1 MSDFNL
7 AVGISLDGRYITNT
21 VPDDTSISEMKY
33 IAKGNPG
40 CYIAEDVV
48 DGVSRGYIH
57 YFDKDNNEVTEVFYS
72 YDGNT
77 TTVNVGSFYINDGFG
92 TITEVDDTAVLYEY
106 ISRTGNE
113 KVYVVSEDYSK
124 KESLD
129 KETIVSE
136 IENQASAFGV
146 PAGSVFGFDHE
157 GDIPIGYE
165 EILIADDD
173 MRY

>member
-1 MSDFNL
+1 MSNYNL

-21 VPDDTSISEMKY
+21 IPDDTAITEFKY
-33 IAKGNPG
+33 IAKGNSG

-57 YFDKDNNEVTEVFYS
+57 YFDEDNTEITEVFYS
-72 YDGNT
+72 YDGND
-77 TTVNVGSFYINDGFG
+77 TTVNIGSFFIKPGFG
-92 TITEVDDTAVLYEY
+92 VINEIDDTSVLYEY
-106 ISRTGNE
+106 LTRVGNE

-129 KETIVSE
+129 KETITSE

-146 PAGSVFGFDHE
+146 PAGSVFGYDSE
-157 GDIPIGYE
+157 DEIPIGYE

>member
-1 MSDFNL
+1 MSNYTL
-7 AVGISLDGRYITNT
+7 AVGISLDGRELTSTI
-21 VPDDTSISEMKY
+21 PDDTAISEMKY

-40 CYIAEDVV
+40 CYIAEDIV

-57 YFDKDNNEVTEVFYS
+57 YFDEDNTEVTEIFYS
-72 YDGNT
+72 YDGND
-77 TTVNVGSFYINDGFG
+77 TTVNIGSFYVAKGFG
-92 TITEVDDTAVLYEY
+92 VVTEIDETAVLYEY
-106 ISRTGNE
+106 LKRTGNE
-113 KVYVVSEDYSK
+113 KVYVVSEDFSK

-129 KETIVSE
+129 KETITSE

-146 PAGSVFGFDHE
+146 PTGSVFGYDSE
-157 GDIPIGYE
+157 EDIPIGYE